1 MASPTARSSALK
13 TSTEVS
19 FPQEFDK
26 ISPISPISMD
36 HLKRSDWKWQMK
48 NSVTNIEEISKYINL
63 THAEEEGIKRS
74 NGRLK
79 VSITPY
85 VLSLIDPNDPNCP
98 FRKQLI
104 PTIDELKVSKEE
116 LVDPC
121 GEDSHSPVPGLV
133 HRYPDRVLFLITHTC
148 AVYCRYC
155 TRSRIVGDGEPSKP
169 MSRENFEKVYEYL
182 KEHTEVRDVLIS
194 GGDPLML
201 KTKTLEYYIKKLRSL
216 EHIEVIRIG
225 TKIPSVMPMRI
236 DDELVNMLKKY
247 HPFYMSIHFT
257 HPKEIT
263 PEVKEACERLANAG
277 IPLGSQT
284 VLLNGVND
292 NADTMKTL
300 MHELMKI
307 RVRPYYLYQCDPV
320 VGTNHLR
327 TPVSVGIDIIENLR
341 GHTTGYAVPTLV
353 IDAPGGGG
361 KIPIG
366 PEYMVSRKNGKITLR
381 NYEGKEFTY
390 TEPQA

>member
-1 MASPTARSSALK
+1 MAAPPARSSALK
-13 TSTEVS
+13 ISSEVIFTEKFDRVSTT
-19 FPQEFDK
+19 PIMDK
-26 ISPISPISMD
+26 KD
-36 HLKRSDWKWQMK
+36 LKKPDWKWQMK
-48 NSVTNIEEISKYINL
+48 NSVTNIDQISSYINL
-63 THAEEEGIKRS
+63 TPAEEEGIKRS

-98 FRKQLI
+98 IRKQLI

-155 TRSRIVGDGEPSKP
+155 TRSRIVGDEEPSKP

-216 EHIEVIRIG
+216 EHIEIIRIG

-247 HPFYMSIHFT
+247 HPFYMSIHFS
-257 HPKEIT
+257 HPKELT

-366 PEYMVSRKNGKITLR
+366 PEYMVSRSKGKVTLR

-390 TEPQA
+390 SEPG

>member
-1 MASPTARSSALK
+1 
-13 TSTEVS
+13 
-19 FPQEFDK
+19 
-26 ISPISPISMD
+26 
-36 HLKRSDWKWQMK
+36 
-48 NSVTNIEEISKYINL
+48 
-63 THAEEEGIKRS
+63 
-74 NGRLK
+74 
-79 VSITPY
+79 
-85 VLSLIDPNDPNCP
+85 
-98 FRKQLI
+98 
-104 PTIDELKVSKEE
+104 
-116 LVDPC
+116 
-121 GEDSHSPVPGLV
+121 
-133 HRYPDRVLFLITHTC
+133 
-148 AVYCRYC
+148 
-155 TRSRIVGDGEPSKP
+155 
-169 MSRENFEKVYEYL
+169 
-182 KEHTEVRDVLIS
+182 
-194 GGDPLML
+194 
-201 KTKTLEYYIKKLRSL
+201 
-216 EHIEVIRIG
+216 
-225 TKIPSVMPMRI
+225 MPMRV

-263 PEVKEACERLANAG
+263 PEVKEACEKLANAG

-292 NADTMKTL
+292 NAETMKTL

-327 TPVSVGIDIIENLR
+327 TPVSVGIEIIENLR

-366 PEYMVSRKNGKITLR
+366 PEYMVSRKKGKVTLR

-390 TEPQA
+390 TEPG